1 MIDSKTIDLIIQA
14 QLKGKGDLATIT
26 KGIADLEKALEAQ
39 SQAAKAGESSIDQLK
54 ATLLELEKVSRNLKT
69 SASLAGEFEK
79 LPGKIDR
86 ANTSINKHKAAYD
99 KLIAAQEAGKDLTEK
114 QGQRLDDLGKKYANA
129 QRYLEGLTKRQTDLR
144 DQLQALGADT
154 NDLAGF
160 QNDLRKTAADLGV
173 VYGKTNQAISTYS
186 EDVRAAREATKQ
198 ASQAQAEATRNA
210 ELFEKAEKRAAEA
223 AAQRAADQKKYLVDL
238 PAQRRTDSAVAG
250 SEFDSLAEEAK
261 RARELASLRED
272 IIQRSQQQLAIE
284 KQIAQNSSLAK
295 TADDAQKA
303 AQSYTTLARASNDL
317 TPAVGSLRDILGD
330 IQAPSRKVISSLSGV
345 EDKVT
350 ELSATISKI
359 EGPVKNYRETL
370 VQLNETQ
377 RALANQAGLID
388 AYRRQVDAVRK
399 AREEFVQARAK
410 VNEYAAAVRQGGE
423 AGQQFVRS
431 LNEAQVAAQRA
442 AAGLNAQLQSARQA
456 RQGLRDAGIASNDLA
471 AAQTR
476 LINTSKQAKQ
486 ATDDLGAAVN
496 KYGNEVE
503 KSGRKRNGIFGDE
516 GRTTLSLAQRIRG
529 EILALAAAYVG
540 LQGAISTATSALDA
554 FKKREATK
562 TVIGVGLQTTDK
574 AQIDAEYAYV
584 KAQSERI
591 GLVFDDTA
599 KQYSKFAASA
609 AAAGRNRKE
618 IRYIFEAF
626 AEGGRVLKLS
636 TDDMNGVFTA
646 LQQIFNKG
654 KLSAEELNQQLGE
667 RLPAV
672 FAVAQEALKDQFPDL
687 SKAMANG
694 EVGAE
699 NLILIA
705 QKYRDMVGEQ
715 LPSAIAGLEA
725 RQALMTNAVND
736 FKLAIADAGF
746 ADAYTKAI
754 ARLTEFLKSDD
765 GQEFAKNLSGA
776 FEAVLDVLM
785 LLVENFDTLMIVI
798 KALLAFQVGKVFIN
812 MAEGL
817 TAVSTAAKGAAGSL
831 TLANRA
837 LGVLTAAIAGWAIG
851 TWLREKFASVRV
863 AAVLLVTYMDE
874 AWTRIKYGTELAFEA
889 IPRVVTNMAVGVE
902 NIFKGMIRKIGGLLE
917 SFLNMIGNS
926 KLAAAVGR
934 MVADVVDTQYKKESD
949 RAAKLRRELEDEIAK
964 IEQIR
969 KDMILDEVNAGRD
982 GVVFAKGGPS
992 ATPFPGKGP
1001 NTKKPNAK
1009 DDAEVAKRERQV
1021 EAIRDRLDALDAR
1034 INRASSQTL
1043 ENQLSAVDLQTNALK
1058 ADIEKLADTGV
1069 KKVFMDR
1076 LTRLRDEL
1084 RAQIQTNF
1092 SDEIANEQE
1101 ALQSRLEQ
1109 AEAAAGRKVKESLDK
1124 RLVAIEKSYADAFR
1138 RIDELIAKQQA
1149 NNLDTGVTV
1158 QIRTN
1163 MVGAV
1168 DELKTLEAKKFYE
1181 EEINRVIGLR
1191 KDQIAAVAEQERNS
1205 LITRVQAE
1213 QQVNTILAQTNPLI
1227 EKAKNDAI
1235 AWAMANGQIFNN
1247 PAAQQQFVDSITAVG
1262 TKAQAAKNEFDI
1274 MGNAISGSLGS
1285 ALDSLGNSLVD
1296 MMSGQKSVGEG
1307 FQDMATAALGFF
1319 AGFMRDIA
1327 LAIAKM
1333 YILKAIQAAIG
1344 GPAGAAAGA
1353 AVPVAHEGGI
1363 VGSLNRSRAVSPAW
1377 FTAAPRYHT
1386 GGIVGLAPDEYPAIL
1401 QKGEEVLKASDSRNI
1416 LNGGAAAGGGTGGGT
1431 GGESAGGAGVR
1442 FVLVDD
1448 RSKVSE
1454 AMNSSEGDRVIVQSL
1469 KRNAATIK
1477 QILR

>member
-1 MIDSKTIDLIIQA
+1 MTDSKTIDLIIQA

-86 ANTSINKHKAAYD
+86 ANTSINKHKTAYD

-154 NDLAGF
+154 NNLAGF

-173 VYGKTNQAISTYS
+173 VYGKTNQAISTYA
-186 EDVRAAREATKQ
+186 EDVRSAREATK
-198 ASQAQAEATRNA
+198 AAAQAQKDATRDA

-223 AAQRAADQKKYLVDL
+223 AAQRAADQQKYLNR
-238 PAQRRTDSAVAG
+238 PSAEIRNAVSQGNEAEVARVR
-250 SEFDSLAEEAK
+250 EIA
-261 RARELASLRED
+261 RQRELAALQESITKRTSE
-272 IIQRSQQQLAIE
+272 QAA
-284 KQIAQNSSLAK
+284 AQADAQAKLNGVLAK

-345 EDKVT
+345 EGKVT

-574 AQIDAEYAYV
+574 AQIDAEYTYV

-599 KQYSKFAASA
+599 KQYGKFAASA

-618 IRYIFEAF
+618 IKYIFEAF

-687 SKAMANG
+687 AKAMANG
-694 EVGAE
+694 QVGAE
-699 NLILIA
+699 NLVLIA
-705 QKYRDMVGEQ
+705 QKYREMVANQ
-715 LPSAIAGLEA
+715 LPSAIGGLEA
-725 RQALMTNAVND
+725 QQARMTNAVND

-785 LLVENFDTLMIVI
+785 LLVENFDTLTVVI
-798 KALLAFQVGKVFIN
+798 KALLAFQVAKVFID
-812 MAEGL
+812 MATGL

-831 TLANRA
+831 TLANKA

-851 TWLREKFASVRV
+851 TMLREKFASVRV

-874 AWTRIKYGTELAFEA
+874 AWTRIKYGTQLAFEA

-917 SFLNMIGNS
+917 SFLKMIGNE
-926 KLAAAVGR
+926 KLAAAVGS
-934 MVADVVDTQYKKESD
+934 MVSDVVDTQYKREGE
-949 RAAKLRRELEDEIAK
+949 RAAKLRQQMKAEIAN
-964 IEQIR
+964 IERLR
-969 KDMILDEVNAGRD
+969 KDMIAYERN
-982 GVVFAKGGPS
+982 PS
-992 ATPFPGKGP
+992 SAPAPGEPDTPTPFPGKGP
-1001 NTKKPNAK
+1001 NTRKPNPK

-1021 EAIRDRLDALDAR
+1021 DAIRDRLDALDAR

-1069 KKVFMDR
+1069 KKAFMDR
-1076 LTRLRDEL
+1076 LTTLRDEL

-1138 RIDELIAKQQA
+1138 RIDELIAKQKA

-1191 KDQIAAVAEQERNS
+1191 KDQIAAVAEQEKNS

-1274 MGNAISGSLGS
+1274 MGNAISGSLGA
-1285 ALDSLGNSLVD
+1285 ALDSLGGSLVD

-1344 GPAGAAAGA
+1344 GPAGAAIGG
-1353 AVPVAHEGGI
+1353 VAHDGGI

-1416 LNGGAAAGGGTGGGT
+1416 LNGGAAAGGGTGDA
-1431 GGESAGGAGVR
+1431 SAGGAGVR
-1442 FVLVDD
+1442 FVLVDE
-1448 RSKVSE
+1448 RSKVPE

-1477 QILR
+1477 QLLR

>member
-14 QLKGKGDLATIT
+14 QLKGKNDLASIT
-26 KGIADLEKALEAQ
+26 KGIAELEKALESQA
-39 SQAAKAGESSIDQLK
+39 QAAKSGESSIDELK
-54 ATLLELEKVSRNLKT
+54 ATLLELEKVARNLKT
-69 SASLAGEFEK
+69 SASLASEFDK
-79 LPGKIDR
+79 LPTKIER
-86 ANTSINKHKAAYD
+86 AETSVNKYKTAYD
-99 KLIAAQEAGKDLTEK
+99 KLIAKQQEGKTLTEL
-114 QGQRLDDLGKKYANA
+114 QGRRLDELGTKYANA
-129 QRYLEGLTKRQTDLR
+129 QKNLEGLTKRQTDLR
-144 DQLQALGADT
+144 DQLKALGADT
-154 NDLAGF
+154 SNLAGF
-160 QNDLRKTAADLGV
+160 QDDLRKTAADLGV
-173 VYGKTNQAISTYS
+173 VYAKTNSAIASYAD
-186 EDVRAAREATKQ
+186 DVRAAREATK
-198 ASQAQAEATRNA
+198 ATAQAQAEATRNA

-223 AAQRAADQKKYLVDL
+223 AAKRAADQQKYLVDL
-238 PAQRRTDSAVAG
+238 PAQRRAESAAAG
-250 SEFDSLAEEAK
+250 NEFSNVEAETK
-261 RARELASLRED
+261 RARELAQLRED
-272 IIQRSQQQLAIE
+272 IIQRSQEQLAID

-295 TADDAQKA
+295 TAEDAQA
-303 AQSYTTLARASNDL
+303 AARSYTTLARASNDL

-330 IQAPSRKVISSLSGV
+330 IQNPSRKAVSSLSGV
-345 EDKVT
+345 EEKVT
-350 ELSATISKI
+350 ELSATIAKI
-359 EGPVKNYRETL
+359 DGPIKNYRETL
-370 VQLNETQ
+370 ANLNETQ
-377 RALANQAGLID
+377 RALADQAGLID

-423 AGQQFVRS
+423 AGQQFIAK
-431 LNEAQVAAQRA
+431 LNEAEGAAKRA
-442 AAGLNAQLQSARQA
+442 ASGLNAQLQAARQA

-471 AAQTR
+471 GAQTR
-476 LINTSKQAKQ
+476 LVNTSKQAKQ
-486 ATDDLGAAVN
+486 ATDELGAAVN

-599 KQYSKFAASA
+599 KQYGKFAASA

-626 AEGGRVLKLS
+626 AEGGRVLKLN

-654 KLSAEELNQQLGE
+654 KISAEELNQQLGE

-687 SKAMANG
+687 AKAMASG
-694 EVGAE
+694 QVGAE

-715 LPSAIAGLEA
+715 LPSAIGGLEA
-725 RQALMTNAVND
+725 QQARMTNAVND

-765 GQEFAKNLSGA
+765 GQDFAKNLSGA

-785 LLVENFDTLMIVI
+785 LLIENFDTLMIVI
-798 KALLAFQVGKVFIN
+798 KALVAFQVGKVFIN
-812 MAEGL
+812 MAVGL
-817 TAVSTAAKGAAGSL
+817 GEVATAARGAAGSL
-831 TLANRA
+831 TMANKA
-837 LGVLTAAIAGWAIG
+837 FGLLGAAIAGWAIG
-851 TWLREKFASVRV
+851 SLLREKFTSVRV

-874 AWTRIKYGTELAFEA
+874 AWTRVKFGAQIAFEA
-889 IPRVVTNMAVGVE
+889 IPRVVTNMAIAVE
-902 NIFKGMIRKIGGLLE
+902 NVFKKMIRGVGNLLE
-917 SFLNMIGNS
+917 GFLRMIGNT
-926 KLAAAVGR
+926 KLADAVGR
-934 MVADVVDTQYKKESD
+934 MVSDVVNTQYQRETEK
-949 RAAKLRRELEDEIAK
+949 AAKLRRDMQAEIAK

-969 KDMILDEVNAGRD
+969 KEMIQDEVNAERE
-982 GVVFAKGGPS
+982 GVVLAKQRPA
-992 ATPFPGKGP
+992 ATAFPGKGAA
-1001 NTKKPNAK
+1001 TKKPTDGA
-1009 DDAEVAKRERQV
+1009 DAEIAKREKQI

-1043 ENQLSAVDLQTNALK
+1043 ANQLEAVNLQTNALK
-1058 ADIEKLADTGV
+1058 ADIEKLADSGV
-1069 KKVFMDR
+1069 KKAFLDR
-1076 LTRLRDEL
+1076 LAKLRGEL
-1084 RAQIQTNF
+1084 RAQVQTNF
-1092 SDEIANEQE
+1092 SNEIASEQE
-1101 ALQSRLEQ
+1101 ALQARLEQ
-1109 AEAAAGRKVKESLDK
+1109 AEAAAGRKSKDSLDK
-1124 RLVAIEKSYADAFR
+1124 RLLAIEKSYADAFR

-1181 EEINRVIGLR
+1181 EEINRVIALR
-1191 KDQIAAVAEQERNS
+1191 KDQISAVAEQEKVG

-1213 QQVNTILAQTNPLI
+1213 QQVNQILAQTAPLI
-1227 EKAKNDAI
+1227 AQVKNDAI

-1247 PAAQQQFVDSITAVG
+1247 PEAQQQFVDSITAIG

-1363 VGSLNRSRAVSPAW
+1363 VGSLNRSRAVSPTW

-1416 LNGGAAAGGGTGGGT
+1416 LNGGAAAGGGTGG
-1431 GGESAGGAGVR
+1431 ESAGGAGVR
-1442 FVLVDD
+1442 FVLVDE
-1448 RSKVSE
+1448 RSKVPE